1 MAEKKK
7 KTTADKVV
15 GFFADKPIPGG
26 PSSTAFQHVIQTL
39 REVIGT
45 ADKQKKKK
53 QKTAAEKLFGN

>member
-7 KTTADKVV
+7 SNADKVV

-26 PSSTAFQHVIQTL
+26 PSSTAFQHVIQAL

-45 ADKQKKKK
+45 ADKKKKKK
-53 QKTAAEKLFGN
+53 QKTAAEKLFGD